1 MDEETLYRIEY
12 SIQRM
17 RPGDDDYVEI
27 GFGSSGAWADIDMAA
42 HMIESDVAM
51 RAWETSGD
59 MPDPEDVLS
68 DMQGVTSSHAARHLQ
83 LMKNTVSASDPM
95 LLE

>member
-1 MDEETLYRIEY
+1 MDEETLYRVEF

-27 GFGSSGAWADIDMAA
+27 GFGSSGGWADIDMAA
-42 HMIESDVAM
+42 HMIESDVSM
-51 RAWETSGD
+51 GTWETSGD

-68 DMQGVTSSHAARHLQ
+68 DIQGGE
-83 LMKNTVSASDPM
+83 D
-95 LLE
+95 E